1 LFAKQVALFAETWED
16 HERPIHTLNKFCKIY
31 INGFE
36 GAKEMRE
43 QFMQAASC
51 KELSTLLQAAH

>member
-1 LFAKQVALFAETWED
+1 V
-16 HERPIHTLNKFCKIY
+16 PTLNKFCKVY

-43 QFMQAASC
+43 
-51 KELSTLLQAAH
+51 ELMSSANTNELLEILNNKLSSLV